1 MKKTNYLALLLLL
14 VLSLSF
20 ANASDDDMQMTTTSS
35 TMLSDDLDNSDDDM
49 DEDESMDDSEDD
61 SEDELED
68 DSEDEDESMDDSAM
82 KHHMIFMSG
91 SVDGR
96 MYKNINI
103 KDIRKEKREVI
114 SSNFEALKENRSII
128 KNEFSLRSEL
138 KWLNSELQKEIK
150 VINDTFKEESKLLE
164 DEIKANKWDL
174 EKIQEIRDEL
184 NELRVSYYEELIS
197 IVDDTEVKESLTS
210 RLELL
215 KENIALIDSN
225 MEARVE
231 FRWKLNDK
239 VTKYKDVLETKL
251 EKGLPKIK
259 EDKLEN
265 VLSKIDKV
273 TEVIEN
279 NTKIS
284 QTKKDQI
291 LSQIIA
297 LKELLE
303 EELESK
309 NLDSSVTITE

>member
-20 ANASDDDMQMTTTSS
+20 ANASDDDMEMTTTSS

-49 DEDESMDDSEDD
+49 DEDESMDDSED
-61 SEDELED
+61 ELED
-68 DSEDEDESMDDSAM
+68 DSEDEDESMDDSAI

-164 DEIKANKWDL
+164 DEIKSNKWDL

-197 IVDDTEVKESLTS
+197 IVDNTEVKESLTS